1 MTLLSFNKKT
11 QSSSILSQ
19 YGCRVVDS
27 IGHIFIVE
35 MPCNAIGT
43 VAADQ
48 RVKRIESEPMP
59 RLAMDVTPGQINATD
74 VYQGINLPHAFTG
87 RGVAAGIFDNGFDF
101 THPAFIDSLGNSRA
115 CYYYDF
121 CWQNDDGTTGHAI
134 TTPEEIAAYGHTH
147 HANAS
152 LHGTHVM
159 GIMAG
164 NAVNGKYQGMAPEAD
179 IYAAHFNSW
188 PEDFDNPD
196 SMTSAVCVLG
206 FKYIFDQAE
215 KDGKPCVINFSS
227 GESFTINHQR
237 ILEGESSFSTM
248 AVLYSEDPGS
258 ARQGGELGLTER
270 GEWAT
275 EFENV
280 AFNLRD
286 GEISDVV
293 ETQFGFHIIQL
304 IEKRDNMVNC
314 RHILLTAKVP
324 IESLEKAQNQLDS
337 VAQLIRNGD
346 MTFEEACK
354 KFSDDDSKSNGGYL
368 TNAATGSNRLSLQD
382 LQELEQSY
390 SEYKNLAFVV
400 SRLEVG
406 EVSDPLPMTTNENN
420 DAFRL
425 VMVKSKTEAH
435 QANLKDDYNL
445 IQSWA
450 LNHKRQQAIIKW
462 VKDKAA
468 KAYIRL
474 DDTYKN
480 NDFYYDW
487 NIQ

>member
-1 MTLLSFNKKT
+1 MKRNWIIIALMSLALPMMAQNRQPQVIDKVVAVVGKNIILQSDIENQYIQYRVQGLAAGTGKEIRSRILEDLLLQKLMLN
-11 QSSSILSQ
+11 QAEM
-19 YGCRVVDS
+19 DS
-27 IGHIFIVE
+27 ITVTDDQVEADMEQRIRYFI
-35 MPCNAIGT
+35 ARIGSQEKLEEQFGKSMAEIKDEVRQARRDQMLQEQVQAKIMQNVT
-43 VAADQ
+43 VTPKEVKDFFRDIPKDSLPTISPSYEIVQ
-48 RVKRIESEPMP
+48 IVKRPPVSIDEKLQVKD
-59 RLAMDVTPGQINATD
+59 RLYQI
-74 VYQGINLPHAFTG
+74 
-87 RGVAAGIFDNGFDF
+87 R
-101 THPAFIDSLGNSRA
+101 
-115 CYYYDF
+115 
-121 CWQNDDGTTGHAI
+121 
-134 TTPEEIAAYGHTH
+134 
-147 HANAS
+147 
-152 LHGTHVM
+152 
-159 GIMAG
+159 
-164 NAVNGKYQGMAPEAD
+164 K
-179 IYAAHFNSW
+179 
-188 PEDFDNPD
+188 
-196 SMTSAVCVLG
+196 
-206 FKYIFDQAE
+206 
-215 KDGKPCVINFSS
+215 
-227 GESFTINHQR
+227 R

-258 ARQGGELGLTER
+258 ARQGGELGFA
-270 GEWAT
+270 GKGVYAT

-293 ETQFGFHIIQL
+293 ETEFGFHIIQL
-304 IEKRDNMVNC
+304 IERRGETINC

-324 IESLEKAQNQLDS
+324 VEALEKAQNQLDS

-368 TNAATGSNRLSLQD
+368 TNAVSGGNWLSLQD
-382 LQELEQSY
+382 LQELEGSY
-390 SEYKNLAFVV
+390 PEYKNLAFVI
-400 SRLEVG
+400 SRLNVG

-425 VMVKSKTEAH
+425 VMVKRKTEAH

-445 IQSWA
+445 IQNWA
-450 LNHKRQQAIIKW
+450 LGQKRQEAIGKW

-474 DDTYKN
+474 DENYKN